1 MSVVGSGERWLLM
14 DCSSKF
20 MQFQVKVRAGRRRML
35 HDYSVIFA

>member
-20 MQFQVKVRAGRRRML
+20 MQFSGESSGREEA
-35 HDYSVIFA
+35 DAA